1 MNEKV
6 DNRKEFIDFI
16 EKLSSDLRENPEN
29 WENKSL
35 EDYLEA
41 VARYATDIQ
50 GYYDNTK
57 QNIDADKANW
67 QTFADIFLGARIYE

>member
-6 DNRKEFIDFI
+6 ENRKEFIDFI
-16 EKLSSDLRENPEN
+16 EKMSRDLRENPEN

-35 EDYLEA
+35 EDFLEA
-41 VARYATDIQ
+41 VASYAADIQ

-57 QNIDADKANW
+57 QNIDADKADW
-67 QTFADIFLGARIYE
+67 QTFADIFRGARIYE

>member
-6 DNRKEFIDFI
+6 ENRKEFIDSI
-16 EKLSSDLRENPEN
+16 EKMSRDLRENPEN

-35 EDYLEA
+35 EDFLEA
-41 VARYATDIQ
+41 VARYTVDIQ

-57 QNIDADKANW
+57 QNIDV
-67 QTFADIFLGARIYE
+67 QMFAK